1 MPQTLSDRNGD
12 GLHIE
17 LLDGTGVRNNH
28 LLESCG
34 RVGTIEIV
42 GGGTGF
48 TGYNFLIKTVP
59 YNPSL

>member
-42 GGGTGF
+42 GGDRLHRIQ
-48 TGYNFLIKTVP
+48 FL
-59 YNPSL
+59 N